1 MGAGAV
7 GCFYGGMLAR
17 AGVPV
22 TLIGRARHVEAIKR
36 DGLRF
41 ESAKSTHSLQVQAST
56 EPEAVREAGLVLL
69 CVKTIDT
76 EAAARSLVPHLSD
89 GSIVLS
95 LQNGVD
101 NIERIRASADLDALA
116 AAVYVG
122 AEMVGPG
129 HVKHTARGD
138 LVIGDTPRPQVD
150 RIARLF
156 VDASVPCRISDNLQ
170 GELWAKLIMN
180 CAYNAMSAMGR
191 VPYGR
196 ITGNPYTHDIIRLA
210 VEEVLAVAKVAGV
223 RMPEGDRVALAWKLA
238 ESMPEVVS
246 STAQDVSRHKPTE
259 IDALN
264 GYVARRGAELGVATP
279 VNQTLHALVK
289 LLEEPA

>member
-1 MGAGAV
+1 
-7 GCFYGGMLAR
+7 
-17 AGVPV
+17 
-22 TLIGRARHVEAIKR
+22 
-36 DGLRF
+36 
-41 ESAKSTHSLQVQAST
+41 
-56 EPEAVREAGLVLL
+56 
-69 CVKTIDT
+69 
-76 EAAARSLVPHLSD
+76 
-89 GSIVLS
+89 VLS

-101 NIERIRASADLDALA
+101 NIERIRAAADLEALA

-150 RIARLF
+150 RIAKLF

-210 VEEVLAVAKVAGV
+210 VEEVLAVAKAAGI
-223 RMPEGDRVALAWKLA
+223 RMPDGDRVALAWKLA
-238 ESMPEVVS
+238 ESMPKVVS

-264 GYVARRGAELGVATP
+264 GYIARRGAELGVATP